1 MIWRVE
7 LRQNCEE
14 SSVEYL
20 EDIKW
25 FLPNSKT
32 FCDMADIFAIY
43 ADPTRLKILTA
54 LSLRDMC
61 VGDLATVLNLNQTTL
76 SHQLRLL
83 KNCSAVKN
91 FRSGKSIVYSLAG
104 SGIENLMSDVSC
116 MINQSK

>member
-1 MIWRVE
+1 MR
-7 LRQNCEE
+7 LNCEDY
-14 SSVEYL
+14 SVNYL

-32 FCDMADIFAIY
+32 FCDMADVFAIY

-91 FRSGKSIVYSLAG
+91 FRCGKSIVYSLAG
-104 SGIENLMSDVSC
+104 SGAENLISDVSC
-116 MINQSK
+116 MINQAK

>member
-1 MIWRVE
+1 MQ
-7 LRQNCEE
+7 LNCEDYA
-14 SSVEYL
+14 VNYL

-32 FCDMADIFAIY
+32 FCDMADVFAIY

-91 FRSGKSIVYSLAG
+91 FRCGKSIVYSLAG
-104 SGIENLMSDVSC
+104 SGAENLISDVSC
-116 MINQSK
+116 MINQPK